1 MAKIVHAVRRY
12 GPKLERLPTAQID
25 DVVEWMASRTG
36 LNRSE
41 VLMVVA
47 ELHEAILF
55 FNREGRAVKLPD
67 IGTFAPG
74 IDRDGNVRIN
84 FQTAVRLKKA
94 LARRDQYT
102 GRIRNKARI
111 GWTNADYKAL
121 WDAENPDDPLEI

>member
-1 MAKIVHAVRRY
+1 LRNGAGNGRFFC
-12 GPKLERLPTAQID
+12 
-25 DVVEWMASRTG
+25 
-36 LNRSE
+36 
-41 VLMVVA
+41 
-47 ELHEAILF
+47 LF
-55 FNREGRAVKLPD
+55 LVFLL
-67 IGTFAPG
+67 GTFAPG